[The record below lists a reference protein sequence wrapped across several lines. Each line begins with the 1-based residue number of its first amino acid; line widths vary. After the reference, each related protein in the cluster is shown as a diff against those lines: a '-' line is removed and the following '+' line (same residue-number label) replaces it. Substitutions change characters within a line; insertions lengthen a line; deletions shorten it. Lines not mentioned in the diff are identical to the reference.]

1 MRRSFHLIAYEALDV
16 CNALERETLAAAV
29 ARTGVPAGGR
39 ALEIGSCNA
48 TVAVLLARDFGLDVE
63 AVELDEGMAALA
75 QDRIT
80 AAGVA
85 DRVRLQRLRSDAVLA
100 DLSDLD
106 LICAIG
112 TTEPVGEGV
121 REPRAMLEGLRPHL
135 KPGGHVIWGDLFWA
149 AEPPGPL
156 RQLIE
161 LTNLYET
168 HEGWQAAGRAA
179 GYEVVSAEV
188 SPPETWDRYLATM
201 DAAARGW
208 LDAHPDAPEHP
219 AVRQSADRVKAM
231 FGFGRPFLGFGLYLF
246 RKGSLPSLT

>member
-16 CNALERETLAAAV
+16 CNALERETLAGAV

-39 ALEIGSCNA
+39 ALEIGSGNA

-135 KPGGHVIWGDLFWA
+135 KPGGYVIWGDLFWT

-179 GYEVVSAEV
+179 GYQVVSAEV